1 MAAHEANWQVT
12 ARQQAIDEFR
22 IAWERAP
29 AEGRELLIEA
39 AKRSSAGHR
48 WETGSRACV
57 LALLVK
63 PARRPSEKPKAAA
76 YRLFGCEVTDDFPA
90 TWDAHGVTLTE
101 LLASVGVHI
110 HAPKRSGVLG
120 WLRGQ
125 GASAPA

>member
-1 MAAHEANWQVT
+1 MTSYEATWQDR

-29 AEGRELLIEA
+29 AEGRDLLVEA
-39 AKRSSAGHR
+39 AARSSAGHR

-63 PARRPSEKPKAAA
+63 PARRPNEQPKAAA

-110 HAPKRSGVLG
+110 DAPKRSGVFG
-120 WLRGQ
+120 RLRGH
-125 GASAPA
+125 GAMA